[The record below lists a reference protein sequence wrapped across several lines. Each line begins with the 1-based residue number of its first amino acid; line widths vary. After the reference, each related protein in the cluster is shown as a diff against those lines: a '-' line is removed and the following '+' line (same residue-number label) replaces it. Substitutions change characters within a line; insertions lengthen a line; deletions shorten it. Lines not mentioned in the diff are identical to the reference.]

1 MVKTMN
7 DEINIK
13 FQDFQLEKMNI
24 LQVDMIVDGDRE
36 LITILR

>member
-1 MVKTMN
+1 MN

-36 LITILR
+36 LITIL